1 MTTLIHTRRRR
12 GAFYFFALFLA
23 MLVSTLLLGLSAFV
37 ATGRHTL
44 RNLARSDQALL
55 AARAGVE
62 HVLGMANEDPNW
74 RANRT
79 SGVWLTDRPFAGATY
94 SVTVLDDDGNLVDD
108 SDDDV
113 VITAI
118 GIYENS
124 SRTVRVRAR
133 PVAINALN
141 TSVTVS
147 TAFTLVDATA
157 TVDAGIYSNNRI
169 SADDDS
175 TINGNL
181 FATGSI
187 DLGRA
192 QLNGSALTPVRPRE
206 LPPPEVFDWYAAQA
220 TPIPHELLPKVPGK
234 ISLLKRVVL
243 SPALNPYG
251 PANPRGIYLIDL
263 TNSRNLQIE
272 DCRIDGTL
280 IVRNSLDFVRLRGGL
295 VARSAHANYP
305 VLLFDL
311 GNDFA
316 DSKLDSQLSEIT
328 TNTNFNPPG
337 PPEPTGTDS
346 VADDVYSTTIDGIF
360 VVYGDFRIARWFR
373 IRGSLIQVG
382 SELYARTDG
391 SIWFD
396 VDQSPWLAE
405 HPPPRFRSHRLRLVP
420 GTWRLVTPAP

>member
-1 MTTLIHTRRRR
+1 MP
-12 GAFYFFALFLA
+12 
-23 MLVSTLLLGLSAFV
+23 FV
-37 ATGRHTL
+37 
-44 RNLARSDQALL
+44 
-55 AARAGVE
+55 
-62 HVLGMANEDPNW
+62 
-74 RANRT
+74 
-79 SGVWLTDRPFAGATY
+79 GATY
-94 SVTVLDDDGNLVDD
+94 TVAVVDEDGSLTDDP
-108 SDDDV
+108 DDDV
-113 VITAI
+113 VITAT
-118 GIYENS
+118 GTHENAT
-124 SRTVRVRAR
+124 RTIRVRAR
-133 PVAINALN
+133 PVAINALD

-147 TAFTLVDATA
+147 TAFILVDATA
-157 TVDAGIYSNNRI
+157 TIDAGLYSNDQI
-169 SADDDS
+169 AADDDS
-175 TINGNL
+175 TINGNV

-187 DLGRA
+187 HLNDV
-192 QLNGSALTPVRPRE
+192 QLNGSALTPVPPRE
-206 LPPPEVFDWYAAQA
+206 LPAPDVFDWYAARA
-220 TPIPHELLPKVPGK
+220 TPIAHESLPKVPGK

-280 IVRNSLDFVRLRGGL
+280 IVRNPQDFVRLRGGL

-311 GNDFA
+311 GPDFV

-337 PPEPTGTDS
+337 TPEPIGTDS

-360 VVYGDFRIARWFR
+360 VVYGDFRVSRWLP
-373 IRGSLIQVG
+373 IHGSLIQVG
-382 SELYARTDG
+382 SELRAKRDG

-420 GTWRLVTPAP
+420 GTWRLVIPAP